1 MIKPQAIRQI
11 ENKRFNKEFSTF
23 PDLDSL
29 KQFCKNADITNSVS
43 YKQNYRKY
51 GLPAHPERIYDEW
64 ISYKDFFDIPK
75 FISYTDLKE
84 LIIDQSLKTMA
95 EYKRFIN
102 KQNDASLPLDPQGVY
117 ADEWENWYK
126 FLGKIEPFKPD
137 LFHQTMS
144 LGQLRLKSL

>member
-1 MIKPQAIRQI
+1 MDYLPIQ
-11 ENKRFNKEFSTF
+11 KEFMMSG
-23 PDLDSL
+23 SAI
-29 KQFCKNADITNSVS
+29 KI
-43 YKQNYRKY
+43 
-51 GLPAHPERIYDEW
+51 
-64 ISYKDFFDIPK
+64 FDIPK

-126 FLGKIEPFKPD
+126 F
-137 LFHQTMS
+137 
-144 LGQLRLKSL
+144 